1 MPAGG
6 AAFAALDA
14 ANKKDFKESEHPRDE
29 DGKFAKAPSRGGG
42 AGGKSRSGITL
53 ATAPAAGEVGEG
65 GSRVT
70 LPTAPAAG
78 EVDESSNGVTL
89 ATAIGAG
96 EIVEGSEK
104 ELLLPAAPPPDEL
117 EAGARP
123 QGSGDVESEEAS
135 QITSSAKE
143 GARQDFGKEQ
153 DYSND
158 SPGTY
163 DFFDE
168 KLINEDGLQKW
179 EERSTKGWKHSE
191 YRKVTRTILD
201 EPLEEFS
208 NKIGGHKTLR
218 EFFAAVSLGDEKL
231 DDEKMELLSL
241 GMIYMESNG
250 DPECKASGTKAWG
263 LMQVTPIAA
272 KEIDLP
278 HDDSLFEPE
287 HGIRAGL
294 RYLARSTYLAS
305 GRKNYDIARGVA
317 GYISGPSSATEGIPK
332 GDQTTREV
340 LVVMSILGRL
350 EELRGQ
356 LKHRYGD
363 RLIDYAL
370 ASPEERKALKAGM
383 KGR

>member
-1 MPAGG
+1 MQGG
-6 AAFAALDA
+6 AADDLDA
-14 ANKKDFKESEHPRDE
+14 R
-29 DGKFAKAPSRGGG
+29 
-42 AGGKSRSGITL
+42 L
-53 ATAPAAGEVGEG
+53 AYFVQ
-65 GSRVT
+65 
-70 LPTAPAAG
+70 
-78 EVDESSNGVTL
+78 
-89 ATAIGAG
+89 
-96 EIVEGSEK
+96 K
-104 ELLLPAAPPPDEL
+104 
-117 EAGARP
+117 
-123 QGSGDVESEEAS
+123 Q
-135 QITSSAKE
+135 
-143 GARQDFGKEQ
+143 
-153 DYSND
+153 SND
-158 SPGTY
+158 GCFVLDKDS
-163 DFFDE
+163 FFDE

-317 GYISGPSSATEGIPK
+317 GYISYQVAIKRDLMHTNLQQGGQYAPVNSYS
-332 GDQTTREV
+332 REQIV
-340 LVVMSILGRL
+340 
-350 EELRGQ
+350 
-356 LKHRYGD
+356 
-363 RLIDYAL
+363 
-370 ASPEERKALKAGM
+370 
-383 KGR
+383 